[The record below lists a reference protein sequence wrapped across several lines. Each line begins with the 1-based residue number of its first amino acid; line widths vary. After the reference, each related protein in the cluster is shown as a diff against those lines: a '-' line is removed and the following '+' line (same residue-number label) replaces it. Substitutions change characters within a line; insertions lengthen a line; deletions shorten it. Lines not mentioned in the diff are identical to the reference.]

1 MNALF
6 AEIKPPPPID
16 PKKPKKKK
24 KAVKVKE
31 SPITRNGKFPVKF
44 NQKMKIPGFLDT
56 GSPEGS
62 RLLANGQAKI
72 PLSQLDVGRDVFNVR
87 FILASEID
95 PKDIKY
101 FI

>member
-6 AEIKPPPPID
+6 AEIKPPPPPPID

-72 PLSQLDVGRDVFNVR
+72 PLS
-87 FILASEID
+87 
-95 PKDIKY
+95 
-101 FI
+101 